1 MSITICAKLIH
12 IYVTRFVHKAD
23 LYVASVNQ
31 FIQLLDYS
39 VNNDVENG
47 DSCSLVKLL
56 DIGSG
61 RGKFKYVAYIIYII
75 KYNPCS
81 NHLLN

>member
-1 MSITICAKLIH
+1 MYL
-12 IYVTRFVHKAD
+12 RFVHKAD

-31 FIQLLDYS
+31 FRQLLDYS
-39 VNNDVENG
+39 VNNDVDNG

-61 RGKFKYVAYIIYII
+61 RGKFKYVAISCI
-75 KYNPCS
+75 S
-81 NHLLN
+81 

>member
-1 MSITICAKLIH
+1 MYL
-12 IYVTRFVHKAD
+12 RFVHKAD

-31 FIQLLDYS
+31 FRQLLDYS

-47 DSCSLVKLL
+47 DSCSSSQTQTLL

-61 RGKFKYVAYIIYII
+61 RGKFKYVAIMHII
-75 KYNPCS
+75 KYNSC
-81 NHLLN
+81 